1 MIPLSLLLGVLSG
14 MREGSTL
21 DRSISF
27 VSILTT
33 SVPEFASATFLVALF
48 VFKLGWLPGTSSMTG
63 GFNPVELILPVA
75 VLVLYDFGYVTRMTR
90 ASMAEVMTSQY
101 IRTAVLKGL
110 PRKTVIVGHA
120 LRNALIAPFTVI
132 VLQLNWLLSGV
143 IVVEVFFAYRGFG
156 KLLYD
161 ARHLRRHLPDRG
173 LHAGG
178 GVRRRVLPVHLR
190 RRLHPAQPADQVQL
204 MASTVATQTPAA
216 PSRLGSFF
224 GALGLLRESPIGM
237 LGAAILLFWVT
248 MAILAPVLPL
258 HDPNQAIAPFQK
270 IWATSPKGDFFPL
283 GTDHKGRDILS
294 RLIWGSQRVL
304 IWATLATAVAYVVG
318 MLMGVAAGYLG
329 GWWDEILS
337 FIGNVLLSFPVMV
350 LYIIIISN
358 LGSSGLNIVL
368 AVTFASAPGIMRIVR
383 GLVLDLKTRDYIFAA
398 QTRGESPWRIML
410 VELLPNARGPLI
422 VDACLRL
429 GYTVITIATLG
440 FLGLGLP
447 PPDPDWGQMIAEA
460 VPVGVFAIH
469 AMLIP
474 ALAVSSLVLGF
485 NLLADGL
492 REISLKD

>member
-1 MIPLSLLLGVLSG
+1 
-14 MREGSTL
+14 
-21 DRSISF
+21 
-27 VSILTT
+27 
-33 SVPEFASATFLVALF
+33 
-48 VFKLGWLPGTSSMTG
+48 
-63 GFNPVELILPVA
+63 
-75 VLVLYDFGYVTRMTR
+75 
-90 ASMAEVMTSQY
+90 
-101 IRTAVLKGL
+101 
-110 PRKTVIVGHA
+110 
-120 LRNALIAPFTVI
+120 
-132 VLQLNWLLSGV
+132 
-143 IVVEVFFAYRGFG
+143 
-156 KLLYD
+156 
-161 ARHLRRHLPDRG
+161 
-173 LHAGG
+173 
-178 GVRRRVLPVHLR
+178 
-190 RRLHPAQPADQVQL
+190 
-204 MASTVATQTPAA
+204 MASTTVSQTPAA
-216 PSRLGSFF
+216 PSRLESF
-224 GALGLLRESPIGM
+224 LGELALLRESPIGM
-237 LGAAILLFWVT
+237 LGALILLFWVT
-248 MAILAPVLPL
+248 MAILAPILPL

-304 IWATLATAVAYVVG
+304 IWSTLATTVAYIVG

-329 GWWDEILS
+329 GWWDEVIS
-337 FIGNVLLSFPVMV
+337 FAANVLLSFPVMV

-410 VELLPNARGPLI
+410 IELLPNARGPLI
-422 VDACLRL
+422 VDACLRP

-447 PPDPDWGQMIAEA
+447 PPNPDWGQMIAEA